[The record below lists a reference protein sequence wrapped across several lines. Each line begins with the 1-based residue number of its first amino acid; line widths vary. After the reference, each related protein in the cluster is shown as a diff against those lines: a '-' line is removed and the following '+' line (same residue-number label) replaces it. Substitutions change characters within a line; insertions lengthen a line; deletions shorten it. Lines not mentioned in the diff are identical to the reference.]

1 MTRGVG
7 RMTRGGGR
15 KTGGVQNDG
24 KGDNVAGPCGRMVRP
39 SMASA
44 FVVVR
49 PSVASTPV
57 VVRPS
62 MASTPVHRRT
72 DGQTD
77 RRTVRELL
85 NPPLLSFF
93 AIADNLVWNDKRRG
107 VRFFIHH
114 SSFFILHFFV
124 MLSEAKHLYTAT
136 VFRLRNWTDFLN
148 EERKMQNEESSSHA
162 SL

>member
-1 MTRGVG
+1 MTRGV
-7 RMTRGGGR
+7 GR

-24 KGDNVAGPCGRMVRP
+24 KGDNVAGPWGRMVRP

-114 SSFFILHFFV
+114 SSFLCHV
-124 MLSEAKHLYTAT
+124 ERSETSVHRHGFSAAQLDRL
-136 VFRLRNWTDFLN
+136 FRNCL
-148 EERKMQNEESSSHA
+148 KIIQ
-162 SL
+162 